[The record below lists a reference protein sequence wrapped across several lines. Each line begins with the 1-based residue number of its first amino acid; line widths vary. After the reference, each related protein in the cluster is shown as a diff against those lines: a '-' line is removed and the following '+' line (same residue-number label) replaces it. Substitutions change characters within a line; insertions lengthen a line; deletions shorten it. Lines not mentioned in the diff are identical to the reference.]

1 MHGFILSAWEAEA
14 GGSVDYR
21 VRYRTARA
29 TPKTHTQTKQKTRIA
44 VSVIVKASFKGVN

>member
-21 VRYRTARA
+21 MRSRTARA
-29 TPKTHTQTKQKTRIA
+29 TPKTQTQTKHRKLGLQY
-44 VSVIVKASFKGVN
+44 